1 MKHRL
6 MIMLALCLAL
16 FVGWAP
22 VAEARAKT
30 IAASSEYTT
39 VDLPGVA
46 PFTALMVDGQTE
58 VEFWQSTDNT
68 YAVSLYGPKNLVD
81 LVEVYSKDGVL
92 AVHYK
97 EPLVVLGDHHLR
109 VAVMAPGVER
119 VTVKQSGE
127 VKFTGPLQVQ
137 DLTISVGG
145 KGEVDFDAV
154 TARAVR
160 VDVHEDGEVDVASL
174 TCDSLQVD
182 AKQTASFDAQQ
193 VACDTAVVKA
203 ANRGNVSISGLNGR
217 TVTAESHQS
226 AEVELKGKVG
236 TAMLTALGRSEL
248 DAGSLQAQNA
258 DVMAE
263 SSARIDVR
271 VSDTLNAQ
279 TQGRG
284 VVEYKGWPKQINR
297 SGKGTVKQEK

>member
-6 MIMLALCLAL
+6 IIMLGLCLAM
-16 FVGWAP
+16 FVGLST

-39 VDLPGVA
+39 VDLPEVA
-46 PFTALMVDGQTE
+46 PFSALMVDGQTE
-58 VEFWQSTDNT
+58 VEFWQSTGNT
-68 YAVSLYGPKNLVD
+68 YTVSLRGPKNLVD

-109 VAVMAPGVER
+109 VAVMAPGLEQ
-119 VTVKQSGE
+119 VTVKKNGE
-127 VKFTGPLQVQ
+127 VKFTGPLNVQ

-154 TARAVR
+154 QARAVR
-160 VDVHEDGEVDVASL
+160 ADVYEDGEVDMASL
-174 TCDSLQVD
+174 TCDTLQVD

-193 VACDTAVVKA
+193 VNCDTIVAKS
-203 ANRGNVSISGLNGR
+203 ANRGNISISGLNGR
-217 TVTAESHQS
+217 TITAESHQS
-226 AEVELKGKVG
+226 AEMELKGKVG
-236 TAMLTALGRSEL
+236 SATLTARGRSEL

-297 SGKGTVKQEK
+297 SGKGTVKQER